1 MIPRQHQHLLTFMI
15 INSKW
20 LVQLCVLIPLMRSCI
35 GTDAK
40 QGKTGFN
47 EIYGFAKWYES
58 NETRGGKRVEGL
70 CKK

>member
-1 MIPRQHQHLLTFMI
+1 M
-15 INSKW
+15 W
-20 LVQLCVLIPLMRSCI
+20 SCI

-58 NETRGGKRVEGL
+58 NETRGDKRVEGL